1 MPVHLRQLARD
12 RVPVDE
18 ERVEAVGLD
27 VVDLLVEPLQLGRV
41 RLQLLRE
48 APEALVPAPA
58 IIRNAS

>member
-1 MPVHLRQLARD
+1 M
-12 RVPVDE
+12 PVDE

-27 VVDLLVEPLQLGRV
+27 VMDLLVEPLQLGRV